1 MKLSKKG
8 FKKII
13 STCKF
18 DDAIAT
24 YTLNFSSPDKD
35 YCFEVQGTSFKSDDF
50 EDCVMLTVEE
60 AKTFLNITKVL
71 KFCAQ
76 ISKNKHFGHLKNLE
90 KVLTDRIERALIA
103 KICEDFNEDLNKA
116 LAEFQKQAEVCNE
129 RT

>member
-1 MKLSKKG
+1 MTIKLSNKG
-8 FKKII
+8 VDKLYAQVWMNQEDLPQDKI
-13 STCKF
+13 F
-18 DDAIAT
+18 GFE
-24 YTLNFSSPDKD
+24 TL
-35 YCFEVQGTSFKSDDF
+35 EFKSDDF

-60 AKTFLNITKVL
+60 AKTFLNMTKVL